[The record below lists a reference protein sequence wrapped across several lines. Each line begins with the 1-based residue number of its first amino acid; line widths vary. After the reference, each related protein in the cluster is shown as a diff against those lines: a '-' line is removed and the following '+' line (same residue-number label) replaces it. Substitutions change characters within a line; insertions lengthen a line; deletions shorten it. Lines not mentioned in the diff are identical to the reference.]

1 MSFVIHNNELL
12 STGVYANVVTLGGPL
27 DSLKGKWPHL
37 LREVAANRVQS
48 PMASDLIKQD

>member
-48 PMASDLIKQD
+48 PMTSDLIKQD